1 MKDDA
6 LDPDLKAMLQAA
18 AAATGGPSIRELP
31 IPMARAAYRERYL
44 ARGLRPPE
52 REVTMTEQVLAL
64 PDRELPARLYRPASM
79 PEGKPAPLV
88 IYFHG
93 GGFVVG
99 DPAAYDHQSRWIA
112 DRLGVAVLVPDYRLA
127 PEHPFPAAVDDA
139 WDVFQAV
146 AGAPDSWGADP
157 TRIALA
163 GDSAGGCLTLVTAL
177 RAAGERAGPQ
187 PAACLSLY
195 PVTDYTDRC
204 GEVWPSITAFGK
216 GYFLD
221 QVMLDWFADL
231 YFLRSEDAL
240 APQASPLRWPSV
252 AGLPPV
258 VIVTAG
264 YDPLRDQGDAM
275 AQRLAGAGGVVEHV
289 QLPDMIHNFPGY
301 AGLSAGAATAFAQ
314 VVDRLGVHLQR
325 R

>member
-18 AAATGGPSIRELP
+18 ASATGGPSIRELP
-31 IPMARAAYRERYL
+31 LPAARAAYRERYL

-52 REVTMTEQVLAL
+52 RAVTMAERTLIL
-64 PDRELPARLYRPASM
+64 SGRELTARLYRPASA
-79 PEGKPAPLV
+79 PDDAPLPLV

-93 GGFVVG
+93 GGFAVG
-99 DPAAYDHQSRWIA
+99 DPAAYDAQSRWIA
-112 DRLGVAVLVPDYRLA
+112 DRLNVVVLTPDYRLA

-146 AGAPDSWGADP
+146 AGASALWGADP
-157 TRIALA
+157 ARIALA

-177 RAAGERAGPQ
+177 RARGEPEGPQ
-187 PAACLSLY
+187 PVACLSLY
-195 PVTDYTDRC
+195 PVTDYTDRR
-204 GEVWPSITAFGK
+204 GEVWPSISDFGK

-231 YFLRSEDAL
+231 YFSREEDVL
-240 APQASPLRWPSV
+240 DPRASPLRWPDV
-252 AGLPPV
+252 VGLPPV
-258 VIVTAG
+258 ILVTAG

-275 AQRLAGAGGVVEHV
+275 AQRLAAAGGVVEHV
-289 QLPDMIHNFPGY
+289 QLPGMIHNFPGY
-301 AGLSAGAATAFAQ
+301 AGLSAGAEAAFAQ